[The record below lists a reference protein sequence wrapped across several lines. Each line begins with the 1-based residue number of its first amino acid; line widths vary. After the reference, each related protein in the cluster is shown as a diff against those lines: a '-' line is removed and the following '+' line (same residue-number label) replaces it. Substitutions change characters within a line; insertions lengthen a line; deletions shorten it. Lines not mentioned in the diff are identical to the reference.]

1 MNNNSNNKR
10 FIYWI
15 ELLIGSL
22 LLLISSIT
30 VYTYFNP
37 WKNSDFTELKVILT
51 SKPTIENLDIGKQI
65 SFHILNANGY
75 EFIIPTSYL
84 KVMRNSQRLK
94 LISVR
99 DSLRLIISKN
109 DFIQFIKKK
118 NTRSFLNNTFNRK
131 KISIHGVS
139 QNSYTLLDINT
150 VIKHQNENKIYYLI
164 TCSFCWAIG
173 LIYLFLDRKL
183 IN

>member
-1 MNNNSNNKR
+1 MNNYSNKR
-10 FIYWI
+10 NISWL
-15 ELLIGSL
+15 EVLIVSL

-30 VYTYFNP
+30 VYSFCKP
-37 WKNSDFTELKVILT
+37 WKKSDFTELKVILT

-84 KVMRNSQRLK
+84 KVIRNSQRLK
-94 LISVR
+94 LISDI

-109 DFIQFIKKK
+109 DYIQFIKKK

-131 KISIHGVS
+131 KISIHGIR
-139 QNSYTLLDINT
+139 QNSCTLLDINT
-150 VIKHQNENKIYYLI
+150 VIKNQNENKIYYLI
-164 TCSFCWAIG
+164 TCLFCWAIG
-173 LIYLFLDRKL
+173 LIYFFLNRKL